1 MRYRTLG
8 ERTLPVSEL
17 GLGCSALGGGL
28 FGPDNRDAMSLV
40 HRCLDAG
47 VNFFDTSDTYSLGN
61 SEKILGAAIRGR
73 RTRVVIATKGGGT
86 WSRLDRALLHSRPLL
101 RPFRKAL
108 GGARRS
114 IKLAH
119 ARRKGYNYSP
129 GHLVR
134 AVEASLRRLGTDYI
148 DVYQLY
154 NPTVRELVRFESSE
168 VLDRLKGQGKILHY
182 GITVYGLDDAFAAL
196 RHPSIETIQLSLS
209 LVDQSACAEFLGQAR
224 AHNVRVIAASPLGE
238 GLLTSTVG
246 LTKADESSHHTAD
259 QLASRKV
266 LAAAAAKWVRPDRTL
281 AQTALRFVLA
291 LEDVAVAI
299 PSAVTRAQL
308 DENLA
313 TLETPPLTE
322 TELAEMRALT
332 QNVQLD
338 APPNSSEAFPTAG
351 SSAAHAVGA
360 QIQATGSLTLR

>member
-1 MRYRTLG
+1 MRYRPLG
-8 ERTLPVSEL
+8 EPTLPVSEL

-28 FGPDNRDAMSLV
+28 FGPDNRDAIGLV
-40 HRCLDAG
+40 HCCLDAG

-61 SEKILGAAIRGR
+61 SEKVLGAALRGR

-101 RPFRKAL
+101 RPFRRVL

-119 ARRKGYNYSP
+119 ARRKTYNYSA

-134 AVEASLRRLGTDYI
+134 AVEGSLRRLGTDYI

-154 NPTVRELVRFESSE
+154 NPTVQDLARFEACE
-168 VLDRLKGQGKILHY
+168 VLERLKAQGKILRY

-196 RHPSIETIQLSLS
+196 RHPGIETIQLSIS
-209 LVDQSACAEFLGQAR
+209 LVDQSACGDFLAQAR
-224 AHNVRVIAASPLGE
+224 AQGVKVIAASPLGE
-238 GLLTSTVG
+238 GLLTATVG

-259 QLASRKV
+259 QLELRKA
-266 LAAAAAKWVRPDRTL
+266 LAAAAKKWVRPDRTL

-291 LEDVAVAI
+291 LEGVAVAI
-299 PSAVTRAQL
+299 PSAVSRAQL

-322 TELAEMRALT
+322 AEFAEMRKLAA
-332 QNVQLD
+332 NVQLSASRPAD
-338 APPNSSEAFPTAG
+338 ALPAIGTSAG
-351 SSAAHAVGA
+351 AAATA
-360 QIQATGSLTLR
+360 QIQTAGSLTLR